1 MSEFTSTP
9 SPTPEDE
16 EELESGRFSRFLDRV
31 EWLGNLLPHPV
42 TLFALFALGVV
53 VISGIAGWFEL
64 SVVDPRPEGA
74 AGRSDSG
81 RIEAFSLLNATGLR
95 MIVENLVSNFV
106 EFVPLGTV
114 LVALLGVGV
123 AEHSG
128 LLSAAIR
135 AVVLKAPDRFL
146 TIAIVFAGV
155 VSNTASEAGYVVL
168 VPLAAVIFLAVGRH
182 PLVGMAAA
190 FAGVS
195 AGYSANLLIGTVDP
209 LLAGLTEEAAQLI
222 DPEYMV
228 HPAVNWYFMI
238 VSTFLITIVGTLV
251 TAYIVEPR
259 MGEYDASRA
268 REGVDD
274 DRAMEPLT
282 HTELRGLLWAGVSV
296 AVVCILFALSVVPEW
311 GVLRNPD
318 TGEVLNS
325 PFLNGMV
332 ALIFVF
338 FLVPGVVYGVVT
350 GTIES
355 DEDVIDGMAQAMSSL
370 GLYIVLVFFA
380 AQFVSFFGW
389 TNLGAIFA
397 VSGADFLTSVG
408 LTGPI
413 IFVFFILI
421 CCCVNLML
429 GSASAQWAMTA
440 PIFVPMLMLIGYS
453 PEVIQAAYRIGD
465 STTNIITPMM
475 SYFGL
480 ILAFADRY
488 REGIGIGT
496 VISLMLPYSIFFL
509 LSWMIL
515 FFLWV
520 FGLGLPVRPEAA
532 TYYP

>member
-1 MSEFTSTP
+1 MTEFSTSDNPSEQHDEQAP
-9 SPTPEDE
+9 SG
-16 EELESGRFSRFLDRV
+16 LFARFLNAV

-74 AGRSDSG
+74 ADRSPTG
-81 RIEAFSLLNATGLR
+81 EIAAVSLMNAEGLR

-128 LLSAAIR
+128 LLSATIR
-135 AVVLKAPDRFL
+135 AVVLKAPDKWL
-146 TIAIVFAGV
+146 TTAVVFAGV
-155 VSNTASEAGYVVL
+155 LSNTASEMGYVVL

-209 LLAGLTEEAAQLI
+209 LLAGITEEAAHLI
-222 DPEYMV
+222 DSEYMV

-238 VSTFLITIVGTLV
+238 VSTFVITIVGTLV
-251 TAYIVEPR
+251 TTYLVEPR
-259 MGEYDASRA
+259 MGEYDASAA
-268 REGVDD
+268 REGADD
-274 DRAMEPLT
+274 ERSMEPLT
-282 HTELRGLLWAGVSV
+282 DREWRGLKWAAVSV
-296 AVVCILFALSVVPEW
+296 LAVSALFALSVVPEW
-311 GVLRNPD
+311 GVLRNPE
-318 TGEVLNS
+318 TGDVLNS
-325 PFLNGMV
+325 PFLRGMV

-338 FLVPGVVYGVVT
+338 FLVPGVVYGWAT
-350 GTIES
+350 GSIKS
-355 DEDVIDGMAQAMSSL
+355 DKDIVDGMAEAMSSL

-380 AQFVSFFGW
+380 AQFVAFFGW
-389 TNLGAIFA
+389 TQLGAIFA
-397 VSGADFLTSVG
+397 VSGADFLTGIG

-440 PIFVPMLMLIGYS
+440 PIFVPMLMLLGYS

-488 REGIGIGT
+488 QKDIGIGT

-520 FGLGLPVRPEAA
+520 FGLGLPVGPAA
-532 TYYP
+532 PTYYG